1 MSAQSLAIVSFLHN
15 LFAVTWIGGMI
26 AIGLTF
32 RPTVVQVLGQTPQT
46 KKVLSTMQKRQSILA
61 YISMVGLAITG
72 AVMAKHSP
80 HFLGLFHFGNPY
92 ANTLAIKHIFVILM
106 VLIALVRT
114 LVLSKGKGTP
124 QRARLSATLLYLNI
138 ALGIGVLLLSSFSA
152 ALAG

>member
-1 MSAQSLAIVSFLHN
+1 MSAQSLAIISFLHD

-26 AIGLTF
+26 AIGITF

-72 AVMAKHSP
+72 ALMAKHSP

-92 ANTLAIKHIFVILM
+92 ANTLATKHIFVIVM
-106 VLIALVRT
+106 VIIALVRT
-114 LVLSKGKGTP
+114 LVLSKGQATP
-124 QRARLSATLLYLNI
+124 QRAKLSATLLYINI
-138 ALGIGVLLLSSFSA
+138 ALGIGVLLLSSFGA